1 MRSFSGRRFGEGAG
15 GGTVGHQV
23 IQCVGCFGGW
33 RFGGDVESEFD
44 APGTGAGSLVAEIPD
59 PMRRVGR
66 VLTGYARSTKKR
78 NQSFHRLRLKLRR
91 ASRSVVC
98 GQTGADALEKTRV
111 DGCVGQGVAI
121 GDGLTITKVGTRD
134 AGGDGLGVDALGGC
148 ALAISV
154 LVSLAIPILGVA
166 EVCPDAVRPRRFD
179 TIQRQLCQVSSSRIA
194 KVPLSRVTTRRAT
207 ISE

>member
-1 MRSFSGRRFGEGAG
+1 VRVLGVALLGIRLSSASAVSG
-15 GGTVGHQV
+15 VGDS
-23 IQCVGCFGGW
+23 VGMF
-33 RFGGDVESEFD
+33 
-44 APGTGAGSLVAEIPD
+44 

-148 ALAISV
+148 ALAIV
-154 LVSLAIPILGVA
+154 
-166 EVCPDAVRPRRFD
+166 
-179 TIQRQLCQVSSSRIA
+179 
-194 KVPLSRVTTRRAT
+194 
-207 ISE
+207 